1 MTTSIEMIDSR
12 IADKERQI
20 AYLEGRHGQGV
31 RPAWVGEE
39 IGILTMQ
46 IQDLLHTKTYLT
58 AQGNENAAD

>member
-20 AYLEGRHGQGV
+20 AYLEGRYGQGV
-31 RPAWVGEE
+31 RPAWVGDE
-39 IGILTMQ
+39 IGVLAMQ
-46 IQDLLHTKTYLT
+46 IEGLRITKAYLT